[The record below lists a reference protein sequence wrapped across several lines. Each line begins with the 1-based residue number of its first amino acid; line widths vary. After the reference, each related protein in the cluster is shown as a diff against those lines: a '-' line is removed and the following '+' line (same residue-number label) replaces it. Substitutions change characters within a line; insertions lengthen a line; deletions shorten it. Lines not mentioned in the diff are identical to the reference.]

1 MKEARAACD
10 KGFTVTMSYQGVS
23 HTLDTQVVRAGDVM
37 GVYSSAN
44 GLAIANAN
52 ARTNDA
58 DLPSA
63 VVKAQNAKL
72 E

>member
-10 KGFTVTMSYQGVS
+10 KGFTATMPYQGVS

-44 GLAIANAN
+44 GLAIANA
-52 ARTNDA
+52 RTNDV

-72 E
+72 G